1 MCKSFLF
8 RRKCFIIEG
17 KENRGEDCC
26 TPYKSNSSM
35 GVGGKTTKLFNRFT
49 YLWCILFN
57 ELNKNV

>member
-1 MCKSFLF
+1 MFYN
-8 RRKCFIIEG
+8 RG

-26 TPYKSNSSM
+26 IPDKSNSSM